1 MRLRW
6 HFAAFVVLAATAGAQ
21 TDYDL
26 LLKGGRVIDPRNGR
40 DGVMDVAVAGGKI
53 AQVAPDIPAAR
64 AKKVIAVGGLYV
76 VPGLVDL
83 HSHLYAGNL
92 RGAHAAGEFSVYP
105 DGHTFRSGVTTIA
118 DAGSSGWRNFP
129 DFKNGVIA
137 LSKTRVFV
145 WLNIVGLG
153 LSGQALSQNVSDMN
167 PKAAAKMAKQYPET
181 IIGFK
186 TVQWEGPE
194 WTPFD
199 RALEAGKLAD
209 LPVLIDFGHFW
220 PDRRPYQD
228 LVLKKLRP
236 GDISTHMYK
245 ADVPLF
251 DGHGRLLP
259 YLAEA
264 RQRGV
269 KFDLGH
275 GLGNFLFRI
284 VRPAIQQG
292 WVPDCISTDLHVD
305 SMNQAAKSMTNLMS
319 KMLAV
324 GLSLEDVIKMTTINP
339 ATMMKHPELGSL
351 SVGAG
356 ADVAVLNL
364 LNGDFGFLDI
374 HNGRIAGK
382 QKLECELT
390 LRDGKVVWDLNG
402 LAGED
407 WKKLGPTY

>member
-1 MRLRW
+1 MRPRW
-6 HFAAFVVLAATAGAQ
+6 YFGFLVVFAVAATAQ

-26 LLKGGRVIDPRNGR
+26 MLKGGRVIDPQNSRN
-40 DGVMDVAVAGGKI
+40 GVMDVAVAGGKI

-64 AKKVIAVGGLYV
+64 ARKVIGVAGLYV

-153 LSGQALSQNVSDMN
+153 LSGQALSQNVSDMD

-199 RALEAGKLAD
+199 RALEAGKL
-209 LPVLIDFGHFW
+209 L
-220 PDRRPYQD
+220 
-228 LVLKKLRP
+228 
-236 GDISTHMYK
+236 
-245 ADVPLF
+245 
-251 DGHGRLLP
+251 
-259 YLAEA
+259 
-264 RQRGV
+264 
-269 KFDLGH
+269 
-275 GLGNFLFRI
+275 
-284 VRPAIQQG
+284 
-292 WVPDCISTDLHVD
+292 
-305 SMNQAAKSMTNLMS
+305 
-319 KMLAV
+319 
-324 GLSLEDVIKMTTINP
+324 
-339 ATMMKHPELGSL
+339 
-351 SVGAG
+351 
-356 ADVAVLNL
+356 
-364 LNGDFGFLDI
+364 
-374 HNGRIAGK
+374 
-382 QKLECELT
+382 
-390 LRDGKVVWDLNG
+390 
-402 LAGED
+402 
-407 WKKLGPTY
+407 